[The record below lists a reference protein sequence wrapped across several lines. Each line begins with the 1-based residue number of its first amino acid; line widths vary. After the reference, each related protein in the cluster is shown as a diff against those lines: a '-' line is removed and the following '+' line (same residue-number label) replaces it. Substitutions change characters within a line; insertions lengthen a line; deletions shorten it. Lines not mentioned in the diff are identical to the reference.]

1 MKFPGRFE
9 SVKMAIPFDPS
20 EETATFQ
27 RKPLKE
33 EIFEILHKRII
44 AGKYLPGEW
53 LRQEEIASQL
63 GVSQTPVREA
73 LDLLVSAGLA
83 ERVPYR
89 GVRVLQL
96 STTEIV
102 DAYALRLLL
111 ESASARAAA
120 HNRTQ
125 AQVVA
130 LFALVEQTKDLMTL
144 NEMSLQRQLNRQFHQ
159 SVVAASGNQLMG
171 KMYAQVINSFP
182 DWMLYE
188 YMFRHPELL
197 ESSLTQEYHEHKAL
211 VEAIAAGNAE
221 LAAKQTLEHVLN
233 LGRELVTFL
242 GIPESLLLPKEQE
255 LGPLLGEIQNLK
267 IFSAPKQP

>member
-1 MKFPGRFE
+1 MTT
-9 SVKMAIPFDPS
+9 PFDPN
-20 EETATFQ
+20 EENELFQ
-27 RKPLKE
+27 RRPLKE

-73 LDLLVSAGLA
+73 LDLLVSAGLG

-96 STTEIV
+96 STNEIV

-120 HNRTQ
+120 IHRTQ
-125 AQVVA
+125 AQVERM
-130 LFALVEQTKDLMTL
+130 FFLVEQTKDLMTL
-144 NEMSLQRQLNRQFHQ
+144 NDMSRQRQLNREFHL
-159 SVVAASGNQLMG
+159 SVVAAGGNQLMS
-171 KMYAQVINSFP
+171 KMYAMVTNSFP

-197 ESSLTQEYHEHKAL
+197 ESSLTQEYQEHKAL

-221 LAAKQTLEHVLN
+221 LAVERTLEHVLN

-255 LGPLLGEIQNLK
+255 LGPMFAEIQNLK
-267 IFSAPKQP
+267 TFGPPDSP

>member
-1 MKFPGRFE
+1 MKCPDLFE
-9 SVKMAIPFDPS
+9 SVLMATPFDPT
-20 EETATFQ
+20 EENEIFQ
-27 RKPLKE
+27 RKPLKD

-73 LDLLVSAGLA
+73 LDLLVSAGLG

-96 STTEIV
+96 TNNEII

-125 AQVVA
+125 AQVEA

-144 NEMSLQRQLNRQFHQ
+144 NDMSRQRQLNREFHQ
-159 SVVAASGNQLMG
+159 SLVAAGGNQLLS

-197 ESSLTQEYHEHKAL
+197 ESSLTQEYHEHKAM
-211 VEAIAAGNAE
+211 VEAIAAGDAE
-221 LAAKQTLEHVLN
+221 LAAEHTLEHVLN
-233 LGRELVTFL
+233 LGRELVIFL
-242 GIPESLLLPKEQE
+242 GIPESLLRPKEQE
-255 LGPLLGEIQNLK
+255 LGPLFVEIQNLK
-267 IFSAPKQP
+267 TFPAPQQP